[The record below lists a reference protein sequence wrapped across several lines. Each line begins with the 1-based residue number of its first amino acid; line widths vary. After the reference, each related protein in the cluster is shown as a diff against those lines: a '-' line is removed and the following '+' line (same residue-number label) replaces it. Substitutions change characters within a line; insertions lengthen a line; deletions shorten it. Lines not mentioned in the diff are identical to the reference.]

1 MEQYLIL
8 IMYWAAGI
16 LVHVA
21 ATAAKYKVDVKTYF
35 LSRPFS
41 TVASIFVSAGLA
53 LSFWSQGSTD
63 FMTYFG
69 TAYLAESLI
78 NRFEVGNAQGT
89 VQQGTGNVGVQD
101 SAVVGSTYDGGT
113 GVTTDGAATDRQDGR
128 TRSSAS

>member
-1 MEQYLIL
+1 MDQMIL
-8 IMYWAAGI
+8 VMYWAAGI

-35 LSRPFS
+35 ISRPVS

-53 LSFWSQGSTD
+53 LSFWSQGSAD

-78 NRFEVGNAQGT
+78 NRFEVGNDQGT
-89 VQQGTGNVGVQD
+89 TQQVTGSVGLQD
-101 SAVVGSTYDGGT
+101 IAVATGVGDGGT
-113 GVTTDGAATDRQDGR
+113 GVTTDGAATDCQDGGP
-128 TRSSAS
+128 RSSAS

>member
-1 MEQYLIL
+1 MDQMIL
-8 IMYWAAGI
+8 VMYWAAGI

-35 LSRPFS
+35 ISRPVN

-89 VQQGTGNVGVQD
+89 NQQVTGSVGLQDIAVATGTG
-101 SAVVGSTYDGGT
+101 DGGT
-113 GVTTDGAATDRQDGR
+113 GVTTDGAATDRQNGGP
-128 TRSSAS
+128 RSSAS